1 MSHATTNLTMDSK
14 LITYGIESADVKWQL
29 SAEELIKTA
38 LEKNQVEEASSGAIN
53 VMTGKFTGRSPQDRF
68 IVKDAVTE
76 NTVWWDGKV
85 NIPFDSEKFDKLYD
99 KVTKHLSG
107 KELFVRDAFAC
118 ADERHKLKIRAINE
132 MPSSNLFIYNMFIR
146 PTEEELKNFGEP
158 DWLIVSAPSFEA
170 DPELDGTRQE
180 NFAILNFTRKIAL
193 VGGTGYTGEMK
204 KGIFSALNFI
214 LPTYQNTMPMHCSA
228 NMGEN
233 GDTAMFFGLSGTG
246 KTTLSADKNRRLI
259 GDDEHGWTEDN
270 VIFNFEGGCYAKVI
284 NLSAEGEPEIYGA
297 IKEGSLLE
305 NCVFKPGTNEIDY
318 ENKSITENT
327 RVSYPID
334 YIENIAVPSIG
345 KNPTN
350 IFFLSFDAFG
360 VFPPIAKLNPNQ
372 AAYLFISG
380 YTSKVAGTEAGVTEP
395 QTTFSTCFGAPF
407 MPLHPTKYA
416 SLLSDKVAKTGVNVW
431 LLNTGWNGQGKRMSL
446 KDTRAVINAALR
458 GDLDNVEY
466 KQDPYFGFEVPQSCP
481 GVSSADIL
489 KVESSW
495 EDMNEYDEKAKSL
508 ASKFKENFKKFESFA
523 SEEILSGGPLV

>member
-1 MSHATTNLTMDSK
+1 MSNATTNKTMDSK
-14 LITYGIESADVKWQL
+14 LSNYGITSDNVRWNL
-29 SAEELIKTA
+29 SPEELIQIA
-38 LEKNQVEEASSGAIN
+38 LEKNEVEKASSGAVN
-53 VMTGKFTGRSPQDRF
+53 VLTGKFTGRSPQDRF
-68 IVKDAVTE
+68 IVKDEITE

-85 NIPFDSEKFDKLYD
+85 NIPFDSAKFDALYN
-99 KVTKHLSG
+99 KVAQYLSG

-118 ADERHKLKIRAINE
+118 ADDRYKLKIRAINE
-132 MPSSNLFIYNMFIR
+132 KPWANLFVYNMFIR
-146 PTEEELKNFGEP
+146 PTETELANFGEP
-158 DWLIVSAPSFEA
+158 EWLVINAPGFEA
-170 DPELDGTRQE
+170 DPETDGTRQG
-180 NFAILNFTRKIAL
+180 NFAILNFSRKIAL
-193 VGGTGYTGEMK
+193 VGGTGYTGEIK
-204 KGIFSALNFI
+204 KGIFSALNFV
-214 LPTYQNTMPMHCSA
+214 LPTFKNTLPMHCSA
-228 NMGEN
+228 NMGEG

-259 GDDEHGWTEDN
+259 GDDEHGWTDDN
-270 VIFNFEGGCYAKVI
+270 TIFNFEGGCYAKVI

-305 NCVFKPGTNEIDY
+305 NCVFKPGTNEVDF

-334 YIENIAVPSIG
+334 YIENIAVPSLG
-345 KNPTN
+345 KNPKN

-360 VFPPIAKLNPNQ
+360 VIPPIAKLNPAQ

-416 SLLSDKVAKTGVNVW
+416 AMLSQKVAETGVNVW

-446 KDTRAVINAALR
+446 KDTRAVINAALK

-466 KQDPYFGFEVPQSCP
+466 KQDPYFGFRIPQTCP
-481 GVSSADIL
+481 GVSSDEIL

-495 EDMNEYDEKAKSL
+495 TDLNAYEEKAKLL
-508 ASKFKENFKKFESFA
+508 ADKFKENFKKFEEFA
-523 SEEILSGGPLV
+523 NDEILNGGPLV

>member
-14 LITYGIESADVKWQL
+14 LNTYGIESSDVKWQL
-29 SAEELIKTA
+29 SAEELVNIS
-38 LEKNQVEEASSGAIN
+38 LEKKQAEKASSGAIN
-53 VMTGKFTGRSPQDRF
+53 VLTGKFTGRSPQDRF
-68 IVKDAVTE
+68 IVKDAITE
-76 NTVWWDGKV
+76 NTVWWDGKT
-85 NIPFDSEKFDKLYD
+85 NLPFDSDKFDLLYD
-99 KVTKHLSG
+99 KVVQYLSG

-118 ADERHKLKIRAINE
+118 ADDRHKLKIRAINE
-132 MPSSNLFIYNMFIR
+132 FATSNLFIYNMFIR
-146 PTEEELKNFGEP
+146 PTEEELKNFGDPE
-158 DWLIVSAPSFEA
+158 WLIISAPGFEA
-170 DPELDGTRQE
+170 DPETDGTRQG

-193 VGGTGYTGEMK
+193 IGGTGYTGEMK

-214 LPTYQNTMPMHCSA
+214 LPTFQNTMPMHCSA

-246 KTTLSADKNRRLI
+246 KTTLSADKNRKLI

-305 NCVFKPGTNEIDY
+305 NCVFKPGTNEVDF

-334 YIENIAVPSIG
+334 YIENIAVPSLG

-446 KDTRAVINAALR
+446 KDTRAVINAALK
-458 GDLDNVEY
+458 GDLDNVEFE
-466 KQDPYFGFEVPQSCP
+466 QDPYFGFEVPQTCP
-481 GVSSADIL
+481 GVSSNDIL

-495 EDMNEYDEKAKSL
+495 EDKNAYDEKARLL
-508 ASKFKENFKKFESFA
+508 ADKFKENFKKFESFA
-523 SEEILSGGPLV
+523 NEEILSGGPLV